1 MRTYLL
7 HNVLAIA
14 AGLLIGAGVI
24 MLLLAQGEEDANTSL
39 AWLLIG
45 LGIGAVVGAVATRRR

>member
-14 AGLLIGAGVI
+14 AGLLIGAGI
-24 MLLLAQGEEDANTSL
+24 ILLLLAQGEEDTNTSL

-45 LGIGAVVGAVATRRR
+45 LGIGAVVGALATRRR